1 MSTIRSGA
9 PRIVDIFANG
19 RGEQR
24 HGARQR
30 ASSERRSAARPNFIE
45 GWRKPLNPGFAPISQ
60 ALPPCVNNRIE
71 IWVAST
77 DGLLRAKSCL
87 QLLTDKDWA
96 SLVRIQ
102 DPANRNS
109 AISARVLL
117 RLGLSRATDRRIAP
131 AQWDFSVNGQQRPIV
146 ANGLPHIHYSVS
158 HIDQLAAVAI
168 SPNLNVG
175 IDVESVDQ
183 SVTEN
188 VMAEFCHLDEQRSM
202 RGLTDPQK
210 IREFVR
216 LWTLK
221 EAYTK
226 MTGIGHSLD
235 FKTIKFMLDP
245 VTLVSTDYHRNGALP
260 QFENFYV
267 SVNHG
272 LFHASLAIQESAR
285 INSSTEVQIISL
297 AESP

>member
-1 MSTIRSGA
+1 MSPIRSGA

-30 ASSERRSAARPNFIE
+30 APCERRSEARPNFIE
-45 GWRKPLNPGFAPISQ
+45 GWRKPLDPGFAPISQ

-87 QLLTDKDWA
+87 QLLTDKDWE

-131 AQWDFSVNGQQRPIV
+131 
-146 ANGLPHIHYSVS
+146 
-158 HIDQLAAVAI
+158 
-168 SPNLNVG
+168 
-175 IDVESVDQ
+175 
-183 SVTEN
+183 
-188 VMAEFCHLDEQRSM
+188 
-202 RGLTDPQK
+202 
-210 IREFVR
+210 
-216 LWTLK
+216 
-221 EAYTK
+221 
-226 MTGIGHSLD
+226 
-235 FKTIKFMLDP
+235 
-245 VTLVSTDYHRNGALP
+245 RNGTS
-260 QFENFYV
+260 Q
-267 SVNHG
+267 STGSSG
-272 LFHASLAIQESAR
+272 LSSQTVYLTFTTAYLTLT
-285 INSSTEVQIISL
+285 NSPRSRFLRTSTSELTSK
-297 AESP
+297 APTKT